1 MLIKLLRFYQRL
13 LSPLHHF
20 LGRALLGSAYACRFS
35 PTCSIYTAQAIRK
48 YGIIHGSVLGIKRLF
63 RCHPYSNSPHL
74 DPVPP
79 ACKS

>member
-1 MLIKLLRFYQRL
+1 MFLKLYRRLI
-13 LSPLHHF
+13 SPFHHL
-20 LGRALLGSAYACRFS
+20 LGRSLFGSGYACRYS
-35 PTCSIYTAQAIRK
+35 PTCSAYAATAIRK